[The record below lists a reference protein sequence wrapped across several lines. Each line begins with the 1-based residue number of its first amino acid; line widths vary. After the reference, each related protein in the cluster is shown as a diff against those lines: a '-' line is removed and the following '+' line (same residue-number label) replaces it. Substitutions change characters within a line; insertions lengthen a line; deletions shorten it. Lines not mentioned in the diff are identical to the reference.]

1 MVPTPSPAGFH
12 GSAPAIQ
19 ALGIT
24 RVSTAEQA
32 EGDRY
37 SIPHQRA
44 RITDFCRQRGWDL
57 VGIVDY
63 VQSGGSNKRELDQV
77 LERVRRHRIQ
87 VVVVN
92 ELDRLA
98 RDMVTTLLFLE
109 DLKRSGCRFASVT
122 DDIDMT
128 TPDGEL
134 KMMFLGIFA
143 HYFRRQLSRKVKGGL
158 LERARKGKHHG
169 GRPPFGYTFNG
180 DRLEPVPEE
189 AAIVREIFESYV
201 RDGLGARAICK
212 ELLGRGIPTKT
223 GRGEWN
229 AADLRRLLR
238 RRVYA
243 GDLVHGELE
252 FQIDRSGRSHKIRHE
267 DPLVVEGAYPALVDR
282 ETWEAAQRIMASRQQ
297 AAGRAVDSPYLLS
310 GLVRCALCGRTMVP
324 VHGRRTAGPRY
335 VCRGYQQSGAC
346 TSRHAQPVTVVED
359 LVVRRWW
366 QEVAEP
372 SPETVSAVLEAWDSQ
387 DADAA
392 DGQRRQAQ
400 WERRL
405 AALPGMR
412 ERAEDALL
420 QGLFDA
426 NQYTQAVARLAHE
439 EAQARA
445 ALTELLD
452 RQRRRWNDPALVAKV
467 LAAWKTAAAEFQAAG
482 NVSTRRSILRRYVRL
497 VEIGNDEV
505 RITWGSADT
514 ARLGDHPHD
523 PANSPTKAE
532 RRPKAAPAG

>member
-1 MVPTPSPAGFH
+1 MVSTSSPAGFH
-12 GSAPAIQ
+12 GSPPVIQ

-37 SIPHQRA
+37 SVPHQRA

-57 VGIVDY
+57 VDIMDY

-109 DLKRSGCRFASVT
+109 DLKLAGCRFASVT

-169 GRPPFGYTFNG
+169 GRPPYGYTFNG
-180 DRLEPVPEE
+180 DTLEPVPQE
-189 AAIVREIFESYV
+189 AEVVREIFHRYV
-201 RDGLGARAICK
+201 REGQGARAICK
-212 ELLGRGIPTKT
+212 ELISRGIPTKS

-229 AADLRRLLR
+229 APDLRRLLR
-238 RRVYA
+238 RRVYT

-252 FQIDRSGRSHKIRHE
+252 FQIDRSGRSHKIRHQ
-267 DPLVVEGAYPALVDR
+267 DPLVVEDAYSALVDR
-282 ETWEAAQRIMASRQQ
+282 ETWEAAQRIMDARQKPS
-297 AAGRAVDSPYLLS
+297 GRAADSPYLLS
-310 GLVRCALCGRTMVP
+310 GLVRCALCGRTMVA
-324 VHGRRTAGPRY
+324 VHGRKTTGPRY
-335 VCRGYQQSGAC
+335 VCRGYQQSGEC

-359 LVVRRWW
+359 LVVSRWW
-366 QEVAEP
+366 KEVAEP
-372 SPETVSAVLEAWDSQ
+372 SPETVSAVLDAWDAQ
-387 DADAA
+387 DTETADA
-392 DGQRRQAQ
+392 QRWQAQ
-400 WERRL
+400 WEKRL
-405 AALPGMR
+405 AAIPGMR

-420 QGLFDA
+420 QGLFNV
-426 NQYTQAVARLAHE
+426 NQYTQAMARLARE
-439 EAQARA
+439 EEQARA
-445 ALTELLD
+445 ALAELLD
-452 RQRRRWNDPALVAKV
+452 RHRRRWNDPALVEQV
-467 LAAWKTAAAEFQAAG
+467 LAAWKTAAAQFQAAG
-482 NVSTRRSILRRYVRL
+482 NVSARRAILRRYVRL
-497 VEIGNDEV
+497 VELGHDEV
-505 RITWGSADT
+505 RITWGSAD
-514 ARLGDHPHD
+514 LP
-523 PANSPTKAE
+523 SV
-532 RRPKAAPAG
+532 